1 MSALTVPRCPTLLV
15 ILDGFGVNPS
25 KKNNAIYEADTPNLD
40 RYFGSHPHV
49 TINASGRAVGLP
61 RGQMGNSEVGH
72 YTLGCGAIYMQN
84 LVRISE
90 SIRDGSFKKKDV
102 LLNAFNRAKELDRP
116 IHLIGLVSDGG
127 VHSHTS
133 HLLAL
138 LEMAKELGVKPVVHV
153 ITDGRDTAPTSAKTF
168 LSPLQHTLDECGG
181 EVATVS
187 GRYYAMDRD
196 SRWDRTQIA
205 WDAIVN
211 AKGIPA
217 DSMLSA
223 VDDAYANGENDE
235 FIKPRSI
242 TGAEKI
248 LEDDQL
254 IFFNFRN
261 DRPRQMADALGSDDF
276 VEFDRGHYKTITVTC
291 LTEYDKNLLA
301 PVVFAPEE
309 PATNLSHIISLA
321 GHKQLHVAETEKYAH
336 VTFFFNGGRET
347 PYAGESRTMI
357 DSPNVDTYDL
367 QPEMS
372 AQEVANTVIDAVK
385 SGENSF
391 IVVNFANGDMVGH
404 SAVPEAV
411 VKAVEVLDKE
421 VGRVLDS
428 AVENNYSVIL
438 TADHGN
444 CDEYIDPLTGEPH
457 TQHTIYPVP
466 CLIIDKSFWRLD
478 TCGGLSS
485 IAPTVLQLMGL
496 HQPAAMTGESILLE
510 EIPKHEYITDSE
522 SPY

>member
-40 RYFGSHPHV
+40 RYFGSYPHV
-49 TINASGRAVGLP
+49 TVNASGRAVGLP

-72 YTLGCGAIYMQN
+72 YTLGCGAIYMQD
-84 LVRISE
+84 LVRINE
-90 SIRDGSFKKKDV
+90 SIRDGSFKEKDV
-102 LLNAFNRAKELDRP
+102 LLNAFNRAKASNRP
-116 IHLIGLVSDGG
+116 IHMVGLVSDGG
-127 VHSHTS
+127 VHSHTT
-133 HLLAL
+133 HLFAL
-138 LEMAKELGVKPVVHV
+138 LEMAKELDVKPILHV
-153 ITDGRDTAPTSAKTF
+153 ITDGRDTAPTSAKTY
-168 LSPLQHTLDECGG
+168 LEPLQEALDDCGG
-181 EVATVS
+181 EVASVS

-196 SRWDRTQIA
+196 KRWDRTQVA
-205 WDAIVN
+205 WEAMVN
-211 AKGIPA
+211 AEGIPA
-217 DSMLSA
+217 DSMLAA
-223 VDDAYANGENDE
+223 VDDAYANNENDE
-235 FIKPRSI
+235 FIKPRSLPN
-242 TGAEKI
+242 AEKI

-261 DRPRQMADALGSDDF
+261 DRPRQMADSLGSTHF
-276 VEFDRGHYKTITVTC
+276 EGFDRGDYEPIMVTC
-291 LTEYDKNLLA
+291 LTEYDKKLLA
-301 PVVFAPEE
+301 PVVFTPER

-347 PYAGESRTMI
+347 PYAGESRIMI
-357 DSPNVDTYDL
+357 DSPDVDTYDL

-372 AQEVANTVIDAVK
+372 AVEVADTVIDAIEK
-385 SGENSF
+385 AENSF

-404 SAVPEAV
+404 SAVPDAIV
-411 VKAVEVLDKE
+411 QAVEVLDKE

-428 AVENNYSVIL
+428 AVANNYSVIL

-444 CDEYIDPLTGEPH
+444 CDEYVDPLTGEPH

-485 IAPTVLQLMGL
+485 IAPTVLKLMGL
-496 HQPAAMTGESILLE
+496 NQPDSMTGESILLE
-510 EIPKHEYITDSE
+510 EIPKHEYVTDTE
-522 SPY
+522 APY